1 MTGTCPPERPR
12 RAIVALVE
20 IGDNETDE
28 AALVRLRA
36 LLPAARLVLSTIP
49 PNLKRASVTPDD
61 IGTDDARHAL
71 QPEPILALTPRR
83 RDILRLL
90 DQGLSNKQIALS
102 LGISPFTVRNHV
114 VIIMGALGVTT
125 RARALEN
132 VRARGWLNEPTKR
145 DQ

>member
-1 MTGTCPPERPR
+1 M
-12 RAIVALVE
+12 
-20 IGDNETDE
+20 
-28 AALVRLRA
+28 
-36 LLPAARLVLSTIP
+36 
-49 PNLKRASVTPDD
+49 
-61 IGTDDARHAL
+61 

-83 RDILRLL
+83 RYILRLL

-102 LGISPFTVRNHV
+102 LGISPFTVRNHI

-132 VRARGWLNEPTKR
+132 VEATGWLNDPAKR